1 ETSLEVSPPNR
12 MSITLVSCYSL
23 VEAEVFSSV
32 FRISE
37 EEHLIVK
44 PHLPPI
50 VGRCLNLEII
60 DTVLTR
66 FQAQGSTN
74 LLHVEFEHTLP
85 IDADD
90 RRESCDLHVRLLA
103 HDISDDIPFDARAH
117 GHSTMVRWLA

>member
-1 ETSLEVSPPNR
+1 MLSYG
-12 MSITLVSCYSL
+12 LVKAKIL
-23 VEAEVFSSV
+23 SSV

-37 EEHLIVK
+37 EEHPIVE

-50 VGRCLNLEII
+50 VGRCLDLEII

-66 FQAQGSTN
+66 FQAQSGTD
-74 LLHVEFEHTLP
+74 LFHVEFEHALS

-103 HDISDDIPFDARAH
+103 HDIRNDIPFDARTH
-117 GHSTMVRWLA
+117 GHSTMI

>member
-1 ETSLEVSPPNR
+1 

-23 VEAEVFSSV
+23 IEAKVFSGI

-37 EEHLIVK
+37 EEHLIVE

-60 DTVLTR
+60 DPELTR
-66 FQAQGSTN
+66 FQTQGGTD
-74 LLHVEFEHTLP
+74 LLHVEFEHALP
-85 IDADD
+85 INADD

-103 HDISDDIPFDARAH
+103 HDIRDDIAFDARAH
-117 GHSTMVRWLA
+117 GHSTVV